1 MVVEVD
7 PASGDRVEVEDKA
20 VNGWLA
26 EKGTI
31 VAHPPSGRNC
41 EVVLAAR
48 FQRLL

>member
-26 EKGTI
+26 EKGSI
-31 VAHPPSGRNC
+31 VAHPPDRRNC
-41 EVVLAAR
+41 LKRA
-48 FQRLL
+48 